1 MARQWYIIHTYA
13 GKEEMVK
20 KNLEKRLKSLGME
33 DKIFR
38 ILIPHQKVSEI
49 KDGKKVVFS
58 KMYFPGYL
66 FIEMELTDYSWHVV
80 RNTPGI
86 SGFISSLSKPVPL
99 SQEEVKRILAQA
111 KEKKRKPKVALEVGD
126 NVKVIRGPFIG
137 FSGIIDEINE
147 EKAKLKILVTIF
159 GRSTPVE
166 IGVDDVEK
174 VEV

>member
-1 MARQWYIIHTYA
+1 M
-13 GKEEMVK
+13 
-20 KNLEKRLKSLGME
+20 
-33 DKIFR
+33 
-38 ILIPHQKVSEI
+38 
-49 KDGKKVVFS
+49 
-58 KMYFPGYL
+58 
-66 FIEMELTDYSWHVV
+66 